1 MARLSPV
8 YGSERKELQDD
19 EITCW
24 EEQDTRTALK
34 EGNQEQVMQSKAV
47 VRSMMMA
54 SVLSAALAAHGATDQ
69 QRLEIVE
76 RRLDSLTQSMPVAHT
91 SEKVH
96 LHGYG
101 ELHYNTT
108 TQSGK
113 DDKMDFHRMVIGLG
127 YEFTDRILLDVEV
140 DFEHAATEMELEFAH
155 IDFLLSDAV
164 NFRAGSMLMPVGNL
178 NEFHEPTLFYSVE
191 RPYVQKY
198 VIPTTWNEGGAGLFG
213 AIGSAINYRLYL
225 VGGLDASGF
234 SGSKGIRGGRGKVAE
249 SIANDMAVVGRL
261 EVAPVSGLKAGVSGY
276 IGNAGQDDAD
286 LGSTEVRIA
295 EGDLRF
301 RKGIVELGGLIVA
314 VDISDTDALN
324 ALNEDVIG
332 EQSLGWYV
340 DGALHVGELFLPA
353 GQDLVV
359 AVRHEQFNTQED
371 VADGFEADSANDREV
386 TTVGLSY
393 FPTEQVALKVDVESW
408 SNAADDDWTQANLGL
423 GFTY

>member
-1 MARLSPV
+1 
-8 YGSERKELQDD
+8 
-19 EITCW
+19 
-24 EEQDTRTALK
+24 
-34 EGNQEQVMQSKAV
+34 MQSKSLAT
-47 VRSMMMA
+47 SMLMA
-54 SVLSAALAAHGATDQ
+54 SVLLAALASHGATDQ
-69 QRLEIVE
+69 ERLEIVE
-76 RRLDSLTQSMPVAHT
+76 RRLDALTQTTPLAHT
-91 SEKVH
+91 ADKVH

-113 DDKMDFHRMVIGLG
+113 NDEMDFHRMVIGLG

-140 DFEHAATEMELEFAH
+140 DFEHAATEMELEFAQV
-155 IDFLLSDAV
+155 DFLLSDAV
-164 NFRAGSMLMPVGNL
+164 NLRVGSMLMPVGNL

-213 AIGSAINYRLYL
+213 AVGSTVKYRVYL

-249 SIANDMAVVGRL
+249 SIANDLAVVGRL
-261 EVAPVSGLKAGVSGY
+261 EVTPTPALHAGVSGY

-295 EGDLRF
+295 EADLKF
-301 RKGIVELGGLIVA
+301 RKGIVELGGLVVA
-314 VDISDTDALN
+314 VDISDTEALN
-324 ALNEDVIG
+324 VLNEDVIG
-332 EQSLGWYV
+332 EQILGWYV
-340 DGALHVGELFLPA
+340 DGALHVGELFLPD
-353 GQDLVV
+353 GQDLVLS
-359 AVRHEQFNTQED
+359 VRHEQFNTQED
-371 VADGFEADSANDREV
+371 VADGFEADPANDREV

-393 FPTEQVALKVDVESW
+393 FPTEQVVLKADIESW
-408 SNAADDDWTQANLGL
+408 SNAAGSDWTQANLGL